1 MDDFEFSSREMAER
15 LMEFIR
21 FVDDDLEEIEEEVE
35 SLSDTFELLKA
46 DERFNSL
53 AHHLDLMMMDEA
65 FENKEELHLEKRRI
79 AFSTGD
85 TMGDEMIV
93 FETDAPQS
101 RLKEL
106 EKESC
111 KEYTIARETDDYDN
125 IPNWFEVLAN
135 EGYVTD
141 FIDSHEHVTP
151 FTSSKLWLE
160 EHFRNID
167 EIYYIHSEQPEQE
180 KKNNKLMIENENLG
194 DLEILNYDKDK
205 NLALV
210 CICNNTLKP
219 YVIADGFDVS
229 DGTWGSGTY
238 FGTIES
244 AEREY
249 RKALNKRMDESRYY
263 QETVKYLIVED
274 LPDMNLSD
282 EEIDVAFDYLMN
294 ESNSPTIINE
304 EDVEELRECI
314 VNHRDTIERKQI
326 IEKQLKGNVRE
337 WYLKKWDDDLVGEGI
352 NKSLTFDVLDKT
364 SDEEDV
370 YKILGVNDSVVL
382 HRCRDQI
389 SEIKHESYINAQDQR
404 MNQRLEG
411 YKGQWSEFDATVRD
425 NKYYRIFENNNLGD
439 ETCYVVTDYSCHPIG
454 DTYDDLETALDDLID
469 VEESLSL

>member
-141 FIDSHEHVTP
+141 FIDSHVHSP
-151 FTSSKLWLE
+151 MGQ
-160 EHFRNID
+160 RNN
-167 EIYYIHSEQPEQE
+167 Q
-180 KKNNKLMIENENLG
+180 
-194 DLEILNYDKDK
+194 
-205 NLALV
+205 
-210 CICNNTLKP
+210 CT
-219 YVIADGFDVS
+219 
-229 DGTWGSGTY
+229 
-238 FGTIES
+238 
-244 AEREY
+244 
-249 RKALNKRMDESRYY
+249 
-263 QETVKYLIVED
+263 
-274 LPDMNLSD
+274 
-282 EEIDVAFDYLMN
+282 
-294 ESNSPTIINE
+294 
-304 EDVEELRECI
+304 
-314 VNHRDTIERKQI
+314 
-326 IEKQLKGNVRE
+326 
-337 WYLKKWDDDLVGEGI
+337 
-352 NKSLTFDVLDKT
+352 
-364 SDEEDV
+364 
-370 YKILGVNDSVVL
+370 
-382 HRCRDQI
+382 
-389 SEIKHESYINAQDQR
+389 NA
-404 MNQRLEG
+404 
-411 YKGQWSEFDATVRD
+411 
-425 NKYYRIFENNNLGD
+425 
-439 ETCYVVTDYSCHPIG
+439 
-454 DTYDDLETALDDLID
+454 
-469 VEESLSL
+469 